1 MIQPVKMT
9 VRWHDINGDVVGACK
24 EVKVDLPAWG
34 KWGFM
39 RKEIAKLLNDLE
51 HSLESQ
57 STNSVAA
64 LRDYILD
71 AFSLDSIIQ
80 IKCRTKG
87 SYLNLKDEKLKEFLI
102 VYKEQSNESKEDQD
116 DI

>member
-1 MIQPVKMT
+1 MIQPVKVT

-24 EVKVDLPAWG
+24 EVEVDLPAWG

-71 AFSLDSIIQ
+71 AFNLDSIIQ

-87 SYLNLKDEKLKEFLI
+87 SYLNLKDDKLREFLI
-102 VYKEQSNESKEDQD
+102 VYKEQSNENKENQD
-116 DI
+116 NI